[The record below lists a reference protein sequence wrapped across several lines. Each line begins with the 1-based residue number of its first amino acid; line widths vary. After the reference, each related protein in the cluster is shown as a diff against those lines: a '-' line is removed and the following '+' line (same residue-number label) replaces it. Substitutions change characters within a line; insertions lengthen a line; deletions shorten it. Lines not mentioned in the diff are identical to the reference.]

1 MAGLWGLWAPVPEA
15 NGFATEHGDLV
26 IVYDGDPQSPAVL
39 VVFSVFQDR
48 DTSLPLARALHRA
61 GFTTLTYQL
70 QPGRA
75 FSSYLDS
82 LRDGVDRYAP
92 NVPIYAVGHS
102 MGADLVA
109 TLASEDK
116 RVKRLAALGFPVDGR
131 LLSCPLLVAAGA
143 WDQVHSRKE
152 LGAKAFLSPWC
163 DHSQEP
169 LDPVLAR
176 ACVEHFQGT
185 YVPLGRPNRVLA
197 RGLFVLG
204 LFMLSVGLP
213 TPRFPR
219 AAGLA
224 VLAVWAASA
233 VWQDATLAV
242 ALVLILARANAGCR
256 ETSLA
261 WIRPFAVVC
270 ISVGSSWLIYRADNW
285 WHQPSLLVG
294 LPVAVLASVPLLTAR
309 LSAMPLLVGLLSVI
323 ELVKPGSLFGLA
335 AATVQAIK
343 KRPVG
348 VSREFDKRA
357 AALLAGLIV
366 IALVLWARVGAA
378 GYLPTPAQA
387 ARLLWM
393 FTVLLGLPLGLI
405 VMFLRRDSLT
415 V

>member
-1 MAGLWGLWAPVPEA
+1 M
-15 NGFATEHGDLV
+15 

-39 VVFSVFQDR
+39 VVFSVFQDL

-61 GFTTLTYQL
+61 GFTTLIYQL
-70 QPGRA
+70 KPGRA

-92 NVPIYAVGHS
+92 RVPVYAVGHS
-102 MGADLVA
+102 MGADLVT
-109 TLASEDK
+109 TLASDDK
-116 RVKRLAALGFPVDGR
+116 RVKRVAALGFPVDAR
-131 LLSCPLLVAAGA
+131 LLSCPLLLAAGA
-143 WDQVHSRKE
+143 WDQVHGKRE
-152 LGAKAFLSPWC
+152 LGDKAVLSPWC

-169 LDPVLAR
+169 LDPVLAK
-176 ACVEHFQGT
+176 ACVEHFQKD
-185 YVPLGRPNRVLA
+185 YVPLNRPNRVLA
-197 RGLFVLG
+197 KGLLILG
-204 LFMLSVGLP
+204 MFLLSVGLP
-213 TPRFPR
+213 APRFPR

-242 ALVLILARANAGCR
+242 ALVLVLARANAGCR
-256 ETSLA
+256 DTSIA
-261 WIRPFAVVC
+261 WVRPFAVAC
-270 ISVGSSWLIYRADNW
+270 TSVGASWMIYRADNW

-294 LPVAVLASVPLLTAR
+294 LPVAVLATVPLLTAR

-335 AATVQAIK
+335 AATVKAIK

-348 VSREFDKRA
+348 VSLEFDKRA
-357 AALLAGLIV
+357 AALLAGLILV
-366 IALVLWARVGAA
+366 ALVMWARVGAA
-378 GYLPTPAQA
+378 GYLPTPTQA

-393 FTVLLGLPLGLI
+393 FTVLIVLPLGLI
-405 VMFLRRDSLT
+405 VMFLRRGSLT